1 SDLQKRYDPFHV
13 PQVVC
18 GGLPLD
24 LPIDG
29 VLEQDGANDALTGDG
44 RAGDDARPHLMHDR
58 EHLLRV
64 GPRIVLDA
72 VSSQRVGRAA
82 AALIQGGNEP
92 AMGSHLLQLFLE
104 VAHSITS
111 SRGVL
116 ARLTRWGMEAAS
128 SAAAH
133 PGAVSDPA
141 AAFSVLEQER
151 GDQGGPS
158 RLMARAESRA
168 GVAIEVLV

>member
-1 SDLQKRYDPFHV
+1 
-13 PQVVC
+13 

-116 ARLTRWGMEAAS
+116 ARLTRRGWKLPHPRPLTRAPS
-128 SAAAH
+128 PTPRPRSPYSNRSAATRAVH
-133 PGAVSDPA
+133 PV
-141 AAFSVLEQER
+141 
-151 GDQGGPS
+151 
-158 RLMARAESRA
+158 
-168 GVAIEVLV
+168 